1 MNKQG
6 VRCVY
11 IYIYISSLSV
21 GVQHRRLG
29 MEGGGYI
36 INAFTFSHSSNQNCE
51 SCWVTLYNNRD
62 IIPRARFIVSL
73 VFLPLHSFIPF
84 TYPVASLFFGYPFSI
99 SLSLSS
105 RYLANSLVSLFL
117 FLVGFSLFERSLSL
131 SLSLGAYVHAE
142 KTITSTY
149 IHATR

>member
-1 MNKQG
+1 
-6 VRCVY
+6 
-11 IYIYISSLSV
+11 
-21 GVQHRRLG
+21 
-29 MEGGGYI
+29 MEGGEYI

-73 VFLPLHSFIPF
+73 VLPLYLHSFIPF
-84 TYPVASLFFGYPFSI
+84 TYPVASLSFSLHLPLFTLLSLFSSYSFSQFYCLCPPPYLFTRLSSSLSSGLVCLSDRATHEG
-99 SLSLSS
+99 SLSLSP
-105 RYLANSLVSLFL
+105 
-117 FLVGFSLFERSLSL
+117 